1 MNRNLLLNVYT
12 DIPKIVMGVNE
23 SLPWHPCIFVSQ
35 QERDDA
41 ASFMASLPKGY
52 NVLLEAEAYSA
63 NAVLSD
69 EQIALLKKTIE
80 DKKGPCNIILASKR
94 PTKLDYIHSLGS
106 MPIRLMICYY
116 NLCELFIGMNSG
128 VSCITCSWDASDATK
143 RIIFHQAKH
152 NSTFYIARS
161 KEHFVGSFAELLVAC
176 SEI

>member
-128 VSCITCSWDASDATK
+128 VSCITCS
-143 RIIFHQAKH
+143 
-152 NSTFYIARS
+152 
-161 KEHFVGSFAELLVAC
+161 
-176 SEI
+176 